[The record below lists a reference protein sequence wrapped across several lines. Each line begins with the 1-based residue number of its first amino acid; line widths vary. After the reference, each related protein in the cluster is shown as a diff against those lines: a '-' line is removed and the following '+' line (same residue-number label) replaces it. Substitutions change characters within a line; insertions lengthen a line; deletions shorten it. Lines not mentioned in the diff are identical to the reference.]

1 MKIKREVKIGIIFA
15 LGIALLYYG
24 LYFLKGINVFKKQNT
39 FYAVYEKVDG
49 LSPENP
55 VLINGLKVGQVNDIY
70 FYDDTSGKIMVKFF
84 VDNEVK
90 IPKNTL
96 AMLYSTDLIGSK
108 AIDLRLGNVKNNCID
123 GDTLKTDIE
132 KSLTEQVSIQMLPVK
147 KKAEDLMLSI
157 DSVLAVIKYV
167 LNEKTREN
175 ISKSFENIKNTF
187 QNLENTTS
195 NIDTLITHQRSRMAG
210 IFSNI
215 ESITYNIR
223 KNNQK
228 LSNILSNVSTIT
240 DSLSQ
245 SEIASTIA
253 NTNKSLES
261 LSEILYKVNESQGS
275 LGKLVNDDSLYNNLD
290 GSAKELEM
298 LLEDLR
304 VNPERYLH
312 FSVFGS
318 GGKKDKD
325 KPKKKEN

>member
-1 MKIKREVKIGIIFA
+1 LKIKREVKIGIIFA
-15 LGIALLYYG
+15 LGIGLLYYG
-24 LYFLKGINVFKKQNT
+24 LFFLKGINVFKKQNT

-49 LSPENP
+49 LAEENP

-70 FYDDTSGKIMVKFF
+70 FCEDKSGKIMVKFF
-84 VDNEVK
+84 VDDEIG
-90 IPKNTL
+90 IPENTI

-108 AIDLRLGNVKNNCID
+108 AIDLRLGDSDTNSLNN
-123 GDTLKTDIE
+123 DTLRTDIE
-132 KSLTEQVSIQMLPVK
+132 KSLTEQVSVQMLPVK
-147 KKAEDLMLSI
+147 KKAENLMLSI

-175 ISKSFENIKNTF
+175 IAKSFENIKNTF

-195 NIDTLITHQRSRMAG
+195 NIDTLITHQRGRMAG

-240 DSLSQ
+240 DSISQ

-253 NTNKSLES
+253 NTNKSLAN
-261 LSEILYKVNESQGS
+261 LSEILEKVNESQGS

-290 GSAKELEM
+290 GSAKELEL

-304 VNPERYLH
+304 VNPDRYLH
-312 FSVFGS
+312 FSVFG
-318 GGKKDKD
+318 GGSKKDKK
-325 KPKKKEN
+325 KPKK

>member
-1 MKIKREVKIGIIFA
+1 MKVKREVKIGIVVA
-15 LGIALLYYG
+15 LGLGLLYYG
-24 LYFLKGINVFKKQNT
+24 LFFLKGINVFKKQNT

-49 LSPENP
+49 LAKENP
-55 VLINGLKVGQVNDIY
+55 VLINGLKVGQVNDMY
-70 FYDDTSGKIMVKFF
+70 FSEDNSGRIVVKFF
-84 VDNEVK
+84 VDEGIRV
-90 IPKNTL
+90 PKNTI

-108 AIDLRLGNVKNNCID
+108 ALDLRIGDSDTIVVT
-123 GDTLKTDIE
+123 GDTLETDRE
-132 KSLTEQVSIQMLPVK
+132 QSLTEQVSVQMLPVK
-147 KKAEDLMLSI
+147 RKAENLMLSI

-195 NIDTLITHQRSRMAG
+195 NIDTLITYQRSRMAG

-228 LSNILSNVSTIT
+228 LSNILSNVSNIT
-240 DSLSQ
+240 DSISQ

-253 NTNKSLES
+253 NTNKSLEN
-261 LSEILYKVNESQGS
+261 LSDILVKVNESQGS
-275 LGKLVNDDSLYNNLD
+275 LGLLVNDDSLYRNL
-290 GSAKELEM
+290 GASSKELEL

-312 FSVFGS
+312 FSVFG
-318 GGKKDKD
+318 GGKSKKDKKNKTD
-325 KPKKKEN
+325 K